1 MKRKLAKVVPTST
14 KIHKCVSLNES
25 LAALPNPNQSLGLFV
40 RTKTNTSGKDTIYL
54 VFAPVNG
61 EVPDLTNTVSLE
73 LPCPPYCGKG
83 NQGTIQ
89 VITED

>member
-25 LAALPNPNQSLGLFV
+25 LAALPDNLPLALFV
-40 RTKTNTSGKDTIYL
+40 RTKPNPSGKDTTYL

-61 EVPDLTNTVSLE
+61 EEPDLANTVSLE

-89 VITED
+89 VITVD